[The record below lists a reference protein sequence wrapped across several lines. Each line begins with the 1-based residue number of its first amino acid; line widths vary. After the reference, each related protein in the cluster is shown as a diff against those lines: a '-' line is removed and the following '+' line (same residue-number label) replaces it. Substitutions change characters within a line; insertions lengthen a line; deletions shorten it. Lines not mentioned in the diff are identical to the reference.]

1 MKKKAK
7 FIPLFL
13 FIFIFQLLYFLSTVY
28 AEKIGSLFLILAI
41 FMVLICILLYRIL
54 SNVLKKSNA
63 EIELSFLQKQRQLEH
78 QQEHNLQIH
87 RKETTDFQNKTI
99 QKLLDFQ
106 TLLKQGQYE
115 QADAA
120 IKNLSQSFERE
131 RFHPYC
137 HNNLLQAILEGKKI
151 VAEQSHIQV
160 SYEILLPEKSSIDMA
175 DLSSVFF
182 NLLDNAIEA
191 CNASGSQSPAI
202 RLSANISDGFLT
214 IYMHN
219 TKNPD
224 QNFNHKTSKIETF
237 SHGYGLSIIED
248 ICHRYNGSY
257 QWIDHGNTFDSIV
270 LLQIEKSL

>member
-78 QQEHNLQIH
+78 QQEHNLQIR

-137 HNNLLQAILEGKKI
+137 HNNLLQAILEGKRLS
-151 VAEQSHIQV
+151 QSNPTFKYLTKSFYQKRV
-160 SYEILLPEKSSIDMA
+160 LLIWQISAVYSSICLTMPSKHVMHPA
-175 DLSSVFF
+175 A
-182 NLLDNAIEA
+182 NLL
-191 CNASGSQSPAI
+191 QS
-202 RLSANISDGFLT
+202 DF
-214 IYMHN
+214 
-219 TKNPD
+219 
-224 QNFNHKTSKIETF
+224 
-237 SHGYGLSIIED
+237 
-248 ICHRYNGSY
+248 
-257 QWIDHGNTFDSIV
+257 
-270 LLQIEKSL
+270 LQISQTAF

>member
-78 QQEHNLQIH
+78 QQEHNLQIR

-151 VAEQSHIQV
+151 VRRAIPH
-160 SYEILLPEKSSIDMA
+160 SSILRNPFTRKEFSLIWQISA
-175 DLSSVFF
+175 VYSSICLTMPSKHVMHPAA
-182 NLLDNAIEA
+182 NLL
-191 CNASGSQSPAI
+191 QS
-202 RLSANISDGFLT
+202 DF
-214 IYMHN
+214 
-219 TKNPD
+219 
-224 QNFNHKTSKIETF
+224 
-237 SHGYGLSIIED
+237 
-248 ICHRYNGSY
+248 
-257 QWIDHGNTFDSIV
+257 
-270 LLQIEKSL
+270 LQISQTAF

>member
-78 QQEHNLQIH
+78 QQEHNLQIR

-115 QADAA
+115 QA
-120 IKNLSQSFERE
+120 
-131 RFHPYC
+131 
-137 HNNLLQAILEGKKI
+137 
-151 VAEQSHIQV
+151 
-160 SYEILLPEKSSIDMA
+160 LP
-175 DLSSVFF
+175 
-182 NLLDNAIEA
+182 
-191 CNASGSQSPAI
+191 P
-202 RLSANISDGFLT
+202 
-214 IYMHN
+214 
-219 TKNPD
+219 
-224 QNFNHKTSKIETF
+224 
-237 SHGYGLSIIED
+237 
-248 ICHRYNGSY
+248 
-257 QWIDHGNTFDSIV
+257 
-270 LLQIEKSL
+270 